1 MSDAVTVFQ
10 KKFRKACESQEW
22 NSNFKQKWHSQ
33 FKKDIYTDAL
43 HILDGSYSREDKETI
58 LLLML
63 FFFQDDADLYYRMG
77 CLTKGISVEKEIMW
91 HRFAYDK
98 NPMHIDNTRRL
109 CMLLFENNMG
119 IYTEELNKN
128 GTLFEELKL
137 TGDIDF
143 MIHYLGTVFEYKI
156 LNGKLRYVQSILE
169 LESRT
174 NELAVHYRLLIYSK
188 CANIFLALGEIE
200 SAVNVNEKKIKVL
213 QEGMNMYRYGPK
225 TSEYVDWCRRNMF
238 LCIIHH
244 STILDYTYYNHIER
258 FNLSSTL
265 NDICPVRPI
274 FSLTSRGIYR
284 PPTKIRVGYVSS
296 DFSFHAVAN
305 FICPILQC
313 HDRTRFDIVLF
324 SNVNTKKHML
334 LPGCRQSKFKIVDIE
349 HMSDEDAAR
358 AIYNENIDILI
369 DLNGKTEGNRLTIFT
384 YHPAPV
390 QITYLGYPN
399 TTSLKSMHYRLTD
412 AIADHPESKQI
423 YSEKLVYLPDG
434 FLLFKPMFQE
444 TPSQPRATPMGNSED
459 TIVLGAINREAKNT
473 PPCLEVWRRILH
485 ACDNVQ
491 LYIQLSSHGDNTEE
505 RMEYYMKKLKVSR
518 NRLILSPILSDEGYN
533 KLFEKVDL
541 VLDTFP
547 YSGTTTTCYSLYN
560 SIPVVTMY
568 HKDYHAHN
576 VSSSILTRAGFP
588 ELIATDGDHYVEI
601 VKRLVK
607 NPYLIDNYK
616 KTIHAG
622 FARSMEPTRF
632 MKGYEDALISCLSP
646 EK

>member
-1 MSDAVTVFQ
+1 MSDAVVIFQ
-10 KKFRKACESQEW
+10 KKYRKAYEPY
-22 NSNFKQKWHSQ
+22 KWHSQ

-43 HILDGSYSREDKETI
+43 YILDGSYSREDKETI
-58 LLLML
+58 LLFML
-63 FFFQDDADLYYRMG
+63 FFFPDDADLCYRMG
-77 CLTKGISVEKEIMW
+77 CLSKGSSVEKEMMW
-91 HRFAYDK
+91 HRLAYDK
-98 NPMHIDNTRRL
+98 NPRHIDNTRRL
-109 CMLLFENNMG
+109 CMLLFENNKG
-119 IYTEELNKN
+119 VYTEALNKN

-137 TGDIDF
+137 TNDLNF
-143 MIHYLGTVFEYKI
+143 MIHYLGVTIDYKF
-156 LNGKLRYVQSILE
+156 LNGKLRYCEKMLEIL
-169 LESRT
+169 RKN
-174 NELAVHYRLLIYSK
+174 NEYPIHYGWIIHNKY
-188 CANIFLALGEIE
+188 ANILLDLGEIDK
-200 SAVNVNEKKIKVL
+200 ALDINMKDIDMLKK
-213 QEGMNMYRYGPK
+213 GMSNPE
-225 TSEYVDWCRRNMF
+225 TADWCRK
-238 LCIIHH
+238 
-244 STILDYTYYNHIER
+244 TILDTIINHSAMMDYSYYNHVER
-258 FNLSSTL
+258 FNFSSTL
-265 NDICPVRPI
+265 NNFYPDRPM
-274 FSLTSRGIYR
+274 FSVTSRGIYR

-296 DFSFHAVAN
+296 DFCFHSVAN
-305 FICPILQC
+305 FIYPILQN
-313 HDRTRFDIVLF
+313 HDYSRFVVTMF
-324 SNVNTKKHML
+324 SNVDTKKHQL
-334 LPGCRQSKFKIVDIE
+334 LTNYVDKICKIVNIE

-369 DLNGKTEGNRLTIFT
+369 DLNGYTVGKRLAIFT

-399 TTSLKSMHYRLTD
+399 TTALKSIQYRLTD

-434 FLLFKPMFQE
+434 FLLFKPMFQG
-444 TPSQPRATPMGNSED
+444 PMAVPRATSMGNSEGA
-459 TIVLGAINREAKNT
+459 IVLGAINREAKNT

-485 ACDNVQ
+485 ACDNTQ
-491 LYIQLSSHGDNTEE
+491 LLIKLSSHGDNTEE

-607 NPYLIDNYK
+607 NPSLIDNYK